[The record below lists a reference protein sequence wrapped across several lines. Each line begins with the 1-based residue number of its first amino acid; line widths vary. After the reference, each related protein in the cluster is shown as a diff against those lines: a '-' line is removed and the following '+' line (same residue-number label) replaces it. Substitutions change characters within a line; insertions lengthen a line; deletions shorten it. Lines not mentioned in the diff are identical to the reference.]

1 MTTSIVNGG
10 AVIDGAGG
18 GGASL
23 PATPAEALLDAG
35 NPLKLVYL
43 DAGGAGAAIPFEDA
57 TDTGMSEIMSAL
69 AGGNAA
75 EGNFLVADGAG
86 GLQLASTD
94 AAAVRTVIGASGANV
109 LYASDGVAEAGSE
122 SASISG
128 TGASSTV
135 TLTAS
140 TTTRTFGTAGR
151 TAAGWRLNLP
161 SGVQRVSVE
170 IQLTA
175 ASGLTS
181 GGWRYLG
188 LALSNQSDVT
198 TTLCGFGLGDNG
210 NSWSGNMLGGANSG
224 VGPTT
229 TSPTVTAADRWL
241 RAVFELDAGPR
252 IRFAT
257 GTGTAGA
264 RPGVWSPP
272 ATAIPAPGSGAT
284 GTVVDSN
291 NARLWFYLQS
301 FGSGGAT
308 SLTARITVRPQ

>member
-1 MTTSIVNGG
+1 MANRYATLAATLLVAGATGTSLYTASTAQEARTAISAAQHVTTTHGDL
-10 AVIDGAGG
+10 AVHVDAGLSRLAVG
-18 GGASL
+18 TAGQVLAVSDAGL
-23 PATPAEALLDAG
+23 PHWATPATSPG
-35 NPLKLVYL
+35 N
-43 DAGGAGAAIPFEDA
+43 
-57 TDTGMSEIMSAL
+57 T
-69 AGGNAA
+69 
-75 EGNFLVADGAG
+75 
-86 GLQLASTD
+86 
-94 AAAVRTVIGASGANV
+94 V

-128 TGASSTV
+128 TGAESTV

-140 TTTRTFGTAGR
+140 TTARTFGTSGR

-161 SGVQRVSVE
+161 AGLQRVSVE
-170 IQLTA
+170 VRVTA

-181 GGWRYLG
+181 GGWRYVG

-210 NSWSGNMLGGANSG
+210 NSYSGNMLSGANSG

-257 GTGTAGA
+257 GTGIAGA

-272 ATAIPAPGSGAT
+272 ATAIPAPASGAT
-284 GTVVDSN
+284 GTVVDSDS
-291 NARLWFYLQS
+291 ARLWFYLQS